1 MRMCEAEYENN
12 SGPPLTPVAEERKL
26 KTANASTEESE
37 SQTVFLPFIWS
48 YSISPWN
55 NKTNEPMKHRVSPGG
70 QRSDSVST
78 SLAILLLS
86 VVTLAQTA

>member
-1 MRMCEAEYENN
+1 
-12 SGPPLTPVAEERKL
+12 
-26 KTANASTEESE
+26 
-37 SQTVFLPFIWS
+37 
-48 YSISPWN
+48 
-55 NKTNEPMKHRVSPGG
+55 MKHRVSPGG